1 MRTKGPKQEYYQLSV
16 RFSPERGRLI
26 QDLANKHGR
35 SFSKEVVQLVEEQL
49 LLLEEKGVVYSNS
62 LQERL

>member
-26 QDLANKHGR
+26 QDLAIKHGR
-35 SFSKEVVQLVEEQL
+35 SFSKEVVHLVEEHL
-49 LLLEEKGVVYSNS
+49 LLLQEKESVTST
-62 LQERL
+62 LHER